1 MADVL
6 AVGFFGKLP
15 PVGDFVRRRVGDD
28 LVATWDAWLQESM
41 SASRETLGDRWL
53 DLYLTAP
60 MWRFF
65 APAGVLDDLPV
76 AGVLFPSVDRVGR
89 YFPFTVFARLPELS
103 SGLVVA
109 DRCAPWFERIE
120 DLLLTQFEVDG
131 FAVEE
136 IDDALGAT
144 SEQLGALIHA
154 MPSHTGEYHF
164 GDVSSHLTGC
174 QHLPLGER
182 IDIGPTALAW
192 LGQIIGRSVAGA
204 VFWWSSGSAS
214 VRPSW
219 LVTRGLPQPQ
229 AYAAM
234 LSGAWSDW
242 PWGRVDA
249 SGPGP
254 FLDLVPVG
262 FDSAGTTHPG
272 RVRTENQDAY
282 LSRPEIGLWVVAD
295 GMGGHTSGQL
305 ASRATVDALAGVEP
319 RASFPEFVRAVRDAL
334 EEVNR
339 YLYSLSQRGV
349 SPTVIGTTV
358 VVLLVREGTGLC
370 MWAGDS
376 RLYRLRDGRLE
387 QLTVDHSE
395 ANSADDAM
403 RGASNVIT
411 RALGGHDEIDLDQL
425 TFDVR
430 ARDRFLLC
438 SDGLYREVTT
448 EDLQALLQESDA
460 ATTSATLLQR
470 TLRGEASDNVTVV
483 VVDAQPGA
491 QAANPD
497 EARPAR

>member
-1 MADVL
+1 
-6 AVGFFGKLP
+6 VG
-15 PVGDFVRRRVGDD
+15 
-28 LVATWDAWLQESM
+28 AES
-41 SASRETLGDRWL
+41 
-53 DLYLTAP
+53 
-60 MWRFF
+60 
-65 APAGVLDDLPV
+65 VNK
-76 AGVLFPSVDRVGR
+76 
-89 YFPFTVFARLPELS
+89 
-103 SGLVVA
+103 
-109 DRCAPWFERIE
+109 
-120 DLLLTQFEVDG
+120 
-131 FAVEE
+131 
-136 IDDALGAT
+136 
-144 SEQLGALIHA
+144 
-154 MPSHTGEYHF
+154 
-164 GDVSSHLTGC
+164 
-174 QHLPLGER
+174 
-182 IDIGPTALAW
+182 
-192 LGQIIGRSVAGA
+192 
-204 VFWWSSGSAS
+204 
-214 VRPSW
+214 
-219 LVTRGLPQPQ
+219 
-229 AYAAM
+229 
-234 LSGAWSDW
+234 
-242 PWGRVDA
+242 
-249 SGPGP
+249 
-254 FLDLVPVG
+254 
-262 FDSAGTTHPG
+262 THPG
-272 RVRTENQDAY
+272 RVRTENQNAY

-295 GMGGHTSGQL
+295 GLGGHTSGQL

-448 EDLQALLQESDA
+448 EDLQALLRESDA

-497 EARPAR
+497 EARLAR